1 MIPELPPV
9 VRRLDALSGK
19 QHTRC
24 GAGSMIWR
32 SWGAGSIL
40 VLLHGGYGAWTHWIR
55 NIEPLAER
63 HTVIAP
69 DMPGLGESAM
79 PDEPYGA
86 ESLAAVMT
94 QGLTEILPL
103 DATIQIV
110 GFSFGGV
117 LGGHVAAQLG
127 ARVRSL
133 LLVGAGGFGPPQPEM
148 SDLQRA
154 RPGIAPEA
162 LTALQKRNLGI
173 LMFADP
179 RRIDDL
185 AVVLQTVNAPRGR
198 IRSRPIAWTDTL
210 LRVLPA
216 VSGRVDA
223 LWGACDVTAVP
234 YLDERAARLRA
245 VRPETRIEIVPGAGH
260 WVQYEAAAEFNARLP
275 RLLAAPA

>member
-1 MIPELPPV
+1 MTAELPPIV
-9 VRRLDALSGK
+9 DRLDALSHK
-19 QHTRC
+19 RHTRC
-24 GAGSMIWR
+24 GAGSMVWR
-32 SWGAGSIL
+32 SWGAGPIL

-55 NIEPLAER
+55 NIEALADR
-63 HTVIAP
+63 YTVIAP

-79 PDEPYGA
+79 PDEPYSA
-86 ESLAAVMT
+86 ESLAAVMVD
-94 QGLTEILPL
+94 GLTELLPI

-127 ARVRSL
+127 TRVRSL

-154 RPGIAPEA
+154 RPGITPNELA
-162 LTALQKRNLGI
+162 ALQKRNLGV

-179 RRIDDL
+179 ARIDDL
-185 AVVLQTVNAPRGR
+185 AVALQTVNAPRGR

-210 LRVLPA
+210 LRALPA
-216 VSGRVDA
+216 VAGRVDA
-223 LWGACDVTAVP
+223 LWGARDVTAVP
-234 YLDERAARLRA
+234 YLDERAARLCA
-245 VRPETRIEIVPGAGH
+245 VRPEARIEIIPDAGH
-260 WVQYEAAAEFNARLP
+260 WVQYEAATEFNARLP